1 MNVVKNPRVAI
12 NECKQCFVFYKN
24 RQIQAKQAESN
35 NINNNSNNLKYDDRP
50 LNNKQSNLQNSRDN
64 SRDNSRSTSQDSHK
78 IINRNSSN
86 MNNISNNSNTSETDH
101 CRPNSN
107 NEQPNHSQKSPQKH
121 SFSIQRLNHEQPKN
135 QRPRVRISSVVE
147 NIETREYFK
156 LESEST
162 NDFVDASDN
171 GFDSDNNNN
180 YNKPYEV
187 TQPLHRLKSKSD
199 SEEYLP
205 NKVAAASKPKIITR
219 AENRAKD
226 SPSPSSSVT
235 NLNAR
240 ERRRQKLRISQNES
254 SSGDLKP
261 PILRRLEA
269 KPQKSEIFYN
279 PDRKANDSAS
289 SKKKVSKSCN
299 DIGSEKNRP
308 LVDSLKIF
316 RNINPVPGY
325 QPKLPR
331 FTEKSNGM
339 SISSKKEP
347 NISVYHSSSSSSIA
361 SSNDDDPG
369 AELIRQEK
377 RKKRDIKEMDTFI
390 GHLNATLNAENLLR
404 CDSEIDDI
412 KDEILEDLEEEAIQA
427 ESSFEQ
433 EDDHTETGNNSRKSK
448 ERDSYSYGN
457 EDEESSSLSNR
468 TIKNNHDFENMT
480 ISNLGATNHM
490 HNRINQLE
498 K

>member
-1 MNVVKNPRVAI
+1 
-12 NECKQCFVFYKN
+12 
-24 RQIQAKQAESN
+24 
-35 NINNNSNNLKYDDRP
+35 
-50 LNNKQSNLQNSRDN
+50 
-64 SRDNSRSTSQDSHK
+64 
-78 IINRNSSN
+78 
-86 MNNISNNSNTSETDH
+86 MNNISYNMSNKSEPDQY
-101 CRPNSN
+101 RPNS

-121 SFSIQRLNHEQPKN
+121 SFSIQRPNHEQPKN

-162 NDFVDASDN
+162 NDFVDANDD
-171 GFDSDNNNN
+171 FDSDNNS
-180 YNKPYEV
+180 NKPYEV

-205 NKVAAASKPKIITR
+205 KKVAADSKPKIITR

-289 SKKKVSKSCN
+289 SKNKVSKSCN

-316 RNINPVPGY
+316 RNINPMPGY
-325 QPKLPR
+325 QPHLPR
-331 FTEKSNGM
+331 FTEESNGKP
-339 SISSKKEP
+339 ISSK
-347 NISVYHSSSSSSIA
+347 NTSVYHSSSSSSIA

-433 EDDHTETGNNSRKSK
+433 EDDHTETGNDSRKSK
-448 ERDSYSYGN
+448 ARSSYSYGN
-457 EDEESSSLSNR
+457 DDEESSSLSNR
-468 TIKNNHDFENMT
+468 TIKNNDDFENKT
-480 ISNLGATNHM
+480 INNLGATNHM
-490 HNRINQLE
+490 HNRIYQLE